1 MKTGKDVL
9 NSVIKTTQ
17 MGQLGIEAVLE
28 FTRQPELRQALR
40 DQKKEYD
47 EIEKEAMQIAQER
60 QWEVKNL
67 NPAVKGMAQMS
78 TRMRVSGK
86 DPDATIA
93 AMMIQGNTKGSIKTL
108 KNLHRYP
115 ETTGTI
121 CNISKRLLDCET
133 DNITQMQ
140 GFV

>member
-1 MKTGKDVL
+1 MKTGRDVL

-28 FTRQPELRQALR
+28 YTKQPELKEALKS
-40 DQKKEYD
+40 QKREYD
-47 EIEKEAMQIAQER
+47 AIEKEAIKIAEEK

-67 NPAVKGMAQMS
+67 NPAVKGMARMS
-78 TRMRVSGK
+78 TQMRISGK

-93 AMMIQGNTKGSIKTL
+93 ALMIQGNTKGSIKTL

-115 ETTGTI
+115 ESTGKI
-121 CNISKRLLDCET
+121 CAISQKLLDTET
-133 DNITQMQ
+133 DNIVQMQ
-140 GFV
+140 GYV

>member
-1 MKTGKDVL
+1 MKTGRDVL

-28 FTRQPELRQALR
+28 YTKQPELKEALKS
-40 DQKKEYD
+40 QKREYD
-47 EIEKEAMQIAQER
+47 AIEKEAIKIAEEK

-67 NPAVKGMAQMS
+67 NPAVKGMARMS
-78 TRMRVSGK
+78 TQMRISGK

-93 AMMIQGNTKGSIKTL
+93 ALMIQGNTKGSIKTL

-115 ETTGTI
+115 ESTGKI
-121 CNISKRLLDCET
+121 CAISQKLLDTET
-133 DNITQMQ
+133 DNIVQMQ

>member
-9 NSVIKTTQ
+9 NSVVKTTQ

-47 EIEKEAMQIAQER
+47 EIEKEAMKIAGQR

-67 NPAVKGMAQMS
+67 NPAVKGMARMT

-86 DPDATIA
+86 DPDSTIA
-93 AMMIQGNTKGSIKTL
+93 AMMIKGNTRGSIKTL
-108 KNLHRYP
+108 KNMHRYP
-115 ETTGTI
+115 ETTGSI
-121 CNISKRLLDCET
+121 CAISERLLRCET